1 MENTIESNN
10 KQIQKIV
17 LGATASIGTLMGLS
31 MGAAHADSVYTVKA
45 NDTLDKIAQANKISL
60 TDLEKANKSIS
71 NPNLIFVNQK
81 INIPNNSVES
91 VNTQN
96 VTVYTVQSGDTLSG
110 IAQKFGA
117 DIQSIKADNNLA
129 SDTIY
134 PGEQLKIRINGNDE
148 HQQQTIHIPDVH
160 PEASAQTTTN
170 GTYTVQAGDSVYS
183 VAKKHNMSVDELR
196 DKNSMSKTD
205 MLKPNSTIKVNNV
218 SSASASSSE
227 SNKVQTSFSSN
238 DLSSFSSVTQNAI
251 NEKSKSTSSS
261 INSMSQST
269 VTVKQDN
276 VAHAATTPSLQSSSV
291 SKDVTVSS
299 SSASQ
304 SSTPEL
310 KSSASSVK
318 ASEVNSSSQ
327 ADYNNSAAE
336 VNSQNSSEQTT
347 TSTTDNQQ
355 ANTQS
360 SQANVDNQQTSQAQT
375 QQPAQQTSQ
384 SADNNQASNDQATQ
398 TATSNQQQSQ
408 TQVAQAN
415 ANNSQQT
422 NNNSQDNKGEQIVNY
437 AEKYVGTPYVWGGT
451 TPAGF
456 DCSGFTQYVYN
467 HNGYN
472 IGRTTY
478 DQCKEGPH
486 VAANQAQAG
495 DLLFWGS
502 DSEPYHVGISMGGDQ
517 YIAAPEPGENV
528 KVGNTQYYQP
538 SYAIHYNQIDQ

>member
-81 INIPNNSVES
+81 INIPNNSQLS

-96 VTVYTVQSGDTLSG
+96 VTVYTIQAGDTLFG
-110 IAQKFGA
+110 IAQKFGT

-134 PGEQLKIRINGNDE
+134 PGEQLKVKTNDNDE

-160 PEASAQTTTN
+160 PEVSAQTKTN

-218 SSASASSSE
+218 SSNTSSSE
-227 SNKVQTSFSSN
+227 SNKAQTSSSNN

-251 NEKSKSTSSS
+251 NEKSKSTSNS

-291 SKDVTVSS
+291 NKDVIASS

-304 SSTPEL
+304 SSTPGL
-310 KSSASSVK
+310 KSSVK
-318 ASEVNSSSQ
+318 ASEVNNSSQ
-327 ADYNNSAAE
+327 ADYNSSSAAK
-336 VNSQNSSEQTT
+336 VNSQNS

-360 SQANVDNQQTSQAQT
+360 SQATQTTQVQTQPVQQT
-375 QQPAQQTSQ
+375 PQ
-384 SADNNQASNDQATQ
+384 SADNNQATQ
-398 TATSNQQQSQ
+398 TATNNQQQNQ
-408 TQVAQAN
+408 TQVAQTN
-415 ANNSQQT
+415 TNESQQT
-422 NNNSQDNKGEQIVNY
+422 NNSQDNKGEQIVNY

-486 VAANQAQAG
+486 VDANQAQAG

-502 DSEPYHVGISMGGDQ
+502 DSAPYHVGISMGGDQ

-538 SYAIHYNQIDQ
+538 SYAIHYNQVN